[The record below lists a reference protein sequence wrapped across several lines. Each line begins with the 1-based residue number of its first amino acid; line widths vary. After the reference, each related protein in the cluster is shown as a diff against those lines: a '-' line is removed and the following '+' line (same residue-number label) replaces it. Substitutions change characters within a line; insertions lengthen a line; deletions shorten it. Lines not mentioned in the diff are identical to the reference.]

1 MLLLGSSKFTLTKT
15 TTGVTAYAHSPAGIW
30 KSGTLQRAPGV
41 RSVRPLCPPFLAQA
55 WLAGCCLALQVRSRQ
70 CFAARAVRSND
81 ERSRRGAM
89 TVV

>member
-55 WLAGCCLALQVRSRQ
+55 CMAAALPCR
-70 CFAARAVRSND
+70 FAHGNVLLRVLSAATMSAPAV
-81 ERSRRGAM
+81 EL
-89 TVV
+89 